1 MPLEF
6 GGGVSNLRQP
16 GAHLP
21 IKPLAGRRQQRLPD
35 ASLKQQHAQMFF
47 KQFDVSADR
56 TVADMQLFG
65 RQGEALMTSSDSKG
79 ANSIKRR

>member
-1 MPLEF
+1 
-6 GGGVSNLRQP
+6 
-16 GAHLP
+16 
-21 IKPLAGRRQQRLPD
+21 
-35 ASLKQQHAQMFF
+35 MFF

-79 ANSIKRR
+79 ANSIERR